1 MWKGSEALPKRR
13 TGFTEESAAN
23 LSTHS
28 IDWSV
33 FLVAGFT
40 PLCIFIL
47 KVHSALSLVSLCDMS
62 LPTTQCQL
70 LCPWPSE
77 LSRLCAPSTEAAGER
92 RCVSLLQIK
101 WSGLAGA
108 LLQEELLWELHLSP
122 QCLYASSVS
131 SARWRSYERGDE
143 EENLSCLL
151 LFPIIL
157 FCPCNL
163 LLLPNSL
170 FSASSSIPNTFSS
183 LCLVNS
189 ISLYLSV
196 SCHFSLF
203 LRLSPHSQFQVL
215 GFFSLFG
222 FFCFLGVPTLPSSLH
237 LIKCSGHDSIQI
249 LFSLRWWGFYGFLKL
264 VVRKNFQHHHH
275 HNFT

>member
-1 MWKGSEALPKRR
+1 MPKRR

-47 KVHSALSLVSLCDMS
+47 KVHGALSLASLCDMF

-70 LCPWPSE
+70 LCPQPSE
-77 LSRLCAPSTEAAGER
+77 LSRECAPGTEAAGER
-92 RCVSLLQIK
+92 RCISLLQTK

-108 LLQEELLWELHLSP
+108 LLQEELHCELHLSP
-122 QCLYASSVS
+122 QCPYAISVP
-131 SARWRSYERGDE
+131 SAGWRSCKRGDE
-143 EENLSCLL
+143 EESLSCLF

-157 FCPCNL
+157 LCPCNL

-183 LCLVNS
+183 LCLANS
-189 ISLYLSV
+189 ISLYFSV

-203 LRLSPHSQFQVL
+203 LCLSPHSQFQVL
-215 GFFSLFG
+215 GFFSLFVL
-222 FFCFLGVPTLPSSLH
+222 FVFLESLH
-237 LIKCSGHDSIQI
+237 CLPLSI
-249 LFSLRWWGFYGFLKL
+249 
-264 VVRKNFQHHHH
+264 
-275 HNFT
+275 